1 MLQLLL
7 ANPSTTI
14 LATAPS
20 NSAAD
25 LLARKLIESNQLRS
39 GQLLRLNALSRSKKD
54 IPDPVLESSYWC
66 DGQFKFPSV
75 DVLSISEVE
84 YNRRVRGQNPV
95 RPLKDYR
102 VVVAT
107 CVTASVPY
115 QLGLPRGHFDWIF
128 VDEAGQACEPEAMI
142 AVKTMAGPD
151 TNLVLSGD
159 VSKYSGS
166 RVNTT
171 NMLVLAQAIRT
182 SDTFS
187 NRVADGIGRELS
199 GAANEYGDV

>member
-7 ANPSTTI
+7 ANRNTTI

-25 LLARKLIESNQLRS
+25 LLARKLLDSNQLQP
-39 GQLLRLNALSRSKKD
+39 GELLRLNALSRSNQD
-54 IPDPVLESSYWC
+54 VPDVVLRSSYWN
-66 DGQFKFPSV
+66 DGHFRLPSV
-75 DVLSISEVE
+75 DALSSSELD
-84 YNRRVRGQNPV
+84 YNRRVREHNPV
-95 RPLKDYR
+95 KPLKDYR
-102 VVVAT
+102 VVVST

-142 AVKTMAGPD
+142 AVKTLAGPD

-159 VSKYSGS
+159 VSRYSGKYSK
-166 RVNTT
+166 
-171 NMLVLAQAIRT
+171 
-182 SDTFS
+182 
-187 NRVADGIGRELS
+187 
-199 GAANEYGDV
+199 

>member
-7 ANPSTTI
+7 ANPTTTI

-25 LLARKLIESNQLRS
+25 LLARKLLESNQLRP
-39 GQLLRLNALSRSKKD
+39 GQLLRLNALSRASVG
-54 IPDPVLESSYWC
+54 IPNSVLECSFLS
-66 DGQFKFPSV
+66 DGHFKFPSV
-75 DVLSISEVE
+75 DVLSSSEVE

-95 RPLKDYR
+95 RALKDYR
-102 VVVAT
+102 VVVST

-142 AVKTMAGPD
+142 AVKTLAGPD

-159 VSKYSGS
+159 VSKYSS
-166 RVNTT
+166 NTQNIT
-171 NMLVLAQAIRT
+171 KLYVLAQAIR
-182 SDTFS
+182 SYNTFPYCIT
-187 NRVADGIGRELS
+187 DGIRPELS
-199 GAANEYGDV
+199 GTTHEYGDV